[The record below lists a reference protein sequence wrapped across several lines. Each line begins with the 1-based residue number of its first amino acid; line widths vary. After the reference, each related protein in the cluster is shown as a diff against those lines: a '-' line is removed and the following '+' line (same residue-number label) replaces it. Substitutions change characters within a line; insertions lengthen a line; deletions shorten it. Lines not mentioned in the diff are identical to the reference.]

1 MVRNPSILL
10 LDEATSALDSA
21 SEACVQSALDRA
33 KTGRTT
39 IIVAH
44 RLSTVRNSD
53 KIVAI
58 NNGVVEEEGTHDD
71 LMNKQGL
78 YHSLVTA
85 QMNNAVEDAILN
97 NNNKEEDVIVCSDAM
112 ESLNLEEADMP
123 SLLSI
128 GSFSGTFNR
137 KKSSVSRRIS
147 VLSNY
152 STYSE
157 DSFGFE
163 DALGAATSAIA
174 IARAGSTRTSR
185 RSKKSIIRMESE
197 TAPVPVVPQLEE
209 LPEVDSLRVMRMNL
223 PEWPY
228 ILLGLLGSVVMGGA
242 MPVYAILFGE
252 VLGVLKL
259 APDEAR
265 SDSVYYCSL
274 FVAAGVTAGVAV
286 FLQVTMFAIAGEH
299 LTQRMRKLAFSAML
313 RQEMG
318 WYDQPENSVG
328 ALLSRLAGDTGA
340 IQGATGSRVGAI
352 LHSVF
357 TLLISV
363 TTSLVLEWRLG
374 LVGCAFVPLVLIG
387 TFAQHKILVGHDNVE
402 KKALQQASKLAVEA
416 ISNIRTVASL
426 RKESYFVD
434 EYQKALANPHKS
446 SQSRAHIRGI
456 VFGFA
461 QSVPFFA
468 YGGCMFYGGYLVYT
482 EGIQYKIVFK
492 VAEALILGTMM
503 VGQATAFAPNYN
515 KVTDSK
521 KKRGIIF

>member
-1 MVRNPSILL
+1 MRNPSILL

-21 SEACVQSALDRA
+21 SEACVQAALDKA

-58 NNGVVEEEGTHDD
+58 NNGVVEEQGTHDQ
-71 LMNKQGL
+71 LMEKEGL

-85 QMNNAVEDAILN
+85 QMNNKVEDEILN
-97 NNNKEEDVIVCSDAM
+97 NNNEDDVVVCSDAM
-112 ESLNLEEADMP
+112 ENMNIEEAEMP

-157 DSFGFE
+157 DSFGIE
-163 DALGAATSAIA
+163 DALGATAIA
-174 IARAGSTRTSR
+174 MSRASSTRTSR
-185 RSKKSIIRMESE
+185 RSKKSIVRQDSE
-197 TAPVPVVPQLEE
+197 VVASSVTAPQIEE
-209 LPEVDSLRVMRMNL
+209 LPAVDGWRVMKMNL

-228 ILLGLLGSVVMGGA
+228 ILLGLLGSIIMGGA
-242 MPVYAILFGE
+242 MPAYAILFGE

-259 APDEAR
+259 EPDEAR
-265 SDSVYYCSL
+265 SGSVYYSGL
-274 FVAAGVTAGVAV
+274 FVACGVTAGFAV
-286 FLQVTMFAIAGEH
+286 WLQITMFAFAGEH
-299 LTQRMRKLAFSAML
+299 LTQRMRRLAFTAML

-328 ALLSRLAGDTGA
+328 ALLSRLSADTGA
-340 IQGATGSRVGAI
+340 IQGATGARIGAI

-357 TLLISV
+357 TLFLSV
-363 TTSLVLEWRLG
+363 LTSLILEYRLG
-374 LVGCAFVPLVLIG
+374 LVGCVFVPIVLIA
-387 TFAQHKILVGHDNVE
+387 TMFQHKILVGHDHIE
-402 KKALQQASKLAVEA
+402 KHALQQASKLAVEA

-426 RKESYFVD
+426 RKEKYFVD
-434 EYQKALANPHKS
+434 EYERALAHPHSTTVKRS
-446 SQSRAHIRGI
+446 HVRGI

-482 EGIQYKIVFK
+482 EGIEYKIVFK

-503 VGQATAFAPNYN
+503 VGQATAFAPNYGN
-515 KVTDSK
+515 VRITIKLM
-521 KKRGIIF
+521 

>member
-33 KTGRTT
+33 KAGRTT
-39 IIVAH
+39 IIVAQ

-174 IARAGSTRTSR
+174 IARAGS
-185 RSKKSIIRMESE
+185 
-197 TAPVPVVPQLEE
+197 Q
-209 LPEVDSLRVMRMNL
+209 
-223 PEWPY
+223 
-228 ILLGLLGSVVMGGA
+228 
-242 MPVYAILFGE
+242 
-252 VLGVLKL
+252 
-259 APDEAR
+259 
-265 SDSVYYCSL
+265 
-274 FVAAGVTAGVAV
+274 FVAG
-286 FLQVTMFAIAGEH
+286 
-299 LTQRMRKLAFSAML
+299 
-313 RQEMG
+313 
-318 WYDQPENSVG
+318 
-328 ALLSRLAGDTGA
+328 
-340 IQGATGSRVGAI
+340 
-352 LHSVF
+352 
-357 TLLISV
+357 
-363 TTSLVLEWRLG
+363 
-374 LVGCAFVPLVLIG
+374 
-387 TFAQHKILVGHDNVE
+387 
-402 KKALQQASKLAVEA
+402 
-416 ISNIRTVASL
+416 
-426 RKESYFVD
+426 
-434 EYQKALANPHKS
+434 
-446 SQSRAHIRGI
+446 
-456 VFGFA
+456 
-461 QSVPFFA
+461 
-468 YGGCMFYGGYLVYT
+468 
-482 EGIQYKIVFK
+482 
-492 VAEALILGTMM
+492 
-503 VGQATAFAPNYN
+503 
-515 KVTDSK
+515 
-521 KKRGIIF
+521 